1 MVCLKLENFII
12 KVIGMDFDKM
22 LGESFT
28 YTKEAI
34 VGKWMQWLLLVIA
47 TILLCLPLLGYIL
60 KVYRGEKPAPEV
72 TDWGTLFI
80 DGIKYAIVSFVWA
93 IPLLI
98 IFFLMIGAALWSF
111 INITTVSVS
120 GIQASS
126 GNPALI
132 MGALGFYLIVVI
144 IVAILTV
151 IFASIGVIRFARTG
165 SMGEAFNIR
174 EILTTIGKIGWGTY
188 IISLVILLIALIV
201 VEIIITILGMIPIL
215 GMIIQLVFIAPV
227 MIFEARYLCQ
237 VYDAAGVA

>member
-1 MVCLKLENFII
+1 
-12 KVIGMDFDKM
+12 MDFEKLLSD
-22 LGESFT
+22 SFT

-60 KVYRGEKPAPEV
+60 KIYRGEKPAPEV
-72 TDWGTLFI
+72 TDWGTLFV
-80 DGIKYAIVSFVWA
+80 DGIKYAIVSLVWA

-98 IFFLMIGAALWSF
+98 LFFVLIGAALWSF
-111 INITTVSVS
+111 INTTAVSGP

-132 MGALGFYLIVVI
+132 IGAYSFYLIVVI

-151 IFASIGVIRFARTG
+151 IFANIGVIRFARTG

-174 EILTTIGKIGWGTY
+174 EILTTIGKIGWVTY
-188 IISLVILLIALIV
+188 ISSLVVLFVALIV
-201 VEIIITILGMIPIL
+201 VEIVISILGMIPVL

-237 VYDAAGVA
+237 VYDAAVAG

>member
-1 MVCLKLENFII
+1 
-12 KVIGMDFDKM
+12 MDFDKM
-22 LGESFT
+22 LSDSFA

-47 TILLCLPLLGYIL
+47 TILLCLPLLGYTL

-80 DGIKYAIVSFVWA
+80 DGIKYAIVSLVWA
-93 IPLLI
+93 IP
-98 IFFLMIGAALWSF
+98 FFVMIGAAFWAF
-111 INITTVSVS
+111 INITAVSVS
-120 GIQASS
+120 GSQASS
-126 GNPALI
+126 GNPALF
-132 MGALGFYLIVVI
+132 MDALGGFGLIVFI
-144 IVAILTV
+144 IVSILTV

-174 EILTTIGKIGWGTY
+174 EILATIGKIGWGTY
-188 IISLVILLIALIV
+188 IISLVVLFVTLIV
-201 VEIIITILGMIPIL
+201 VEIIITILGMIPVL

-237 VYDAAGVA
+237 VYDAAGAA